1 MRAGERW
8 RSTLS
13 DYSGVRVWRLWT
25 GLYQVV
31 LGACSG
37 ARALPQYRVGWR
49 TPDGATQQIS
59 GVARIAGPGHIDYD
73 TLAEVVLA
81 TVSEQPV
88 ARSSAR
94 QSSPVVSL

>member
-1 MRAGERW
+1 MRSLGRMLRRASPTAIPRWMAHARRRYAGRF
-8 RSTLS
+8 L
-13 DYSGVRVWRLWT
+13 
-25 GLYQVV
+25 
-31 LGACSG
+31 
-37 ARALPQYRVGWR
+37 
-49 TPDGATQQIS
+49 

-88 ARSSAR
+88 ARSSSR